1 MGQMYPNEVMK
12 NIVPVVMAGVVGIFG
27 LIVSVLIVLAIK
39 LPVES
44 EGVYINKY
52 GWDLGFKHFASGLT
66 LGLSGVAGGYAI
78 GVVGSDAQKF
88 VGLRKE
94 LFVPMILII
103 SFAGAVPLYG
113 LIGSMILVVSPRDLE
128 VNCLLVAIPCTDP
141 PARSPRISVSRALSN
156 ELSSRR
162 RPWSAPRG
170 GSGLLA
176 LCAAPARRQGAHP
189 NIHQPSTNITHT
201 TYPRNRSTP
210 ARGSA
215 APRPT

>member
-39 LPVES
+39 PPVES
-44 EGVYINKY
+44 DGIYLNKY

-113 LIGSMILVVSPRDLE
+113 LIGSMILIVSLGSERTRPKRLA
-128 VNCLLVAIPCTDP
+128 VPHTNPQ
-141 PARSPRISVSRALSN
+141 PARSRARSLRLFASLVCSN
-156 ELSSRR
+156 ELPTLRR
-162 RPWSAPRG
+162 RTDTARPQRS
-170 GSGLLA
+170 SGLRVNTTL
-176 LCAAPARRQGAHP
+176 PY
-189 NIHQPSTNITHT
+189 IIITT
-201 TYPRNRSTP
+201 CGR
-210 ARGSA
+210 
-215 APRPT
+215 

>member
-39 LPVES
+39 QPVES

-52 GWDLGFKHFASGLT
+52 GWDLGFKHFAGGLT

-113 LIGSMILVVSPRDLE
+113 LIGSMILIVSPRARELA
-128 VNCLLVAIPCTDP
+128 VRLSPFHALTRPLALLASPSRTRAAMSSPRGGGHGAP
-141 PARSPRISVSRALSN
+141 PAPAGACCVKRGDEYTSPNRSNLSRRALS
-156 ELSSRR
+156 ESIS
-162 RPWSAPRG
+162 P
-170 GSGLLA
+170 
-176 LCAAPARRQGAHP
+176 GA
-189 NIHQPSTNITHT
+189 
-201 TYPRNRSTP
+201 
-210 ARGSA
+210 
-215 APRPT
+215 

>member
-39 LPVES
+39 QPVES

-113 LIGSMILVVSPRDLE
+113 LIGSMILIVSPRALE
-128 VNCLLVAIPCTDP
+128 VSDRLSPFHALTRPLALLA
-141 PARSPRISVSRALSN
+141 SPSRTRAAM
-156 ELSSRR
+156 SS
-162 RPWSAPRG
+162 PRG
-170 GSGLLA
+170 GGHGA
-176 LCAAPARRQGAHP
+176 PPAAARACLRYARRWVGGRRY
-189 NIHQPSTNITHT
+189 S
-201 TYPRNRSTP
+201 
-210 ARGSA
+210 
-215 APRPT
+215 